1 MPEKSSTQFQIEE
14 ALSRIFS
21 FGIGILWATF
31 YSLVL
36 SVIGYGVG
44 TIYAP
49 YNGTISSDACDQ
61 IFLYITLLIA
71 WLFTK
76 RPDHAMDVYEK
87 LTESIHDIMLTFLNW
102 SKKLPEKSK
111 KTKKIYDPE
120 ELFCIDEFYSVYIY
134 VITNISTHENTYK
147 RAPEPKIDEAS
158 SKNARKIIDAFTKFK
173 IAQRL
178 AVPVALHSMCIIFTF
193 IFHGVAVPIILQS
206 HDMSV
211 EGTIFANAFMAFF
224 TTGCLLVAIQFERPY
239 DKVISQSFGSQIK
252 ELHYFFNNIK
262 KVISAKESFIE
273 KNYANIHEQPFKCIR
288 YKSIFIDSFGIGE
301 IEPSTVLY
309 DPPKVLES
317 DFEGACNTE
326 LKRNGQETAFGHG
339 KFV

>member
-14 ALSRIFS
+14 YLSRTFS
-21 FGIGILWATF
+21 FGLGILWAIF
-31 YSLVL
+31 YSLLL
-36 SVIGYGVG
+36 SLIGYGVG
-44 TIYAP
+44 TLYAP
-49 YNGTISSDACDQ
+49 YNGIISSDACDQ

-87 LTESIHDIMLTFLNW
+87 LTDSIHDIMLTLLNW
-102 SKKLPEKSK
+102 SKKLPEKIK
-111 KTKKIYDPE
+111 KKKYDE
-120 ELFCIDEFYSVYIY
+120 DEQFCIDEFNDVYIY
-134 VITNISTHENTYK
+134 VITNISTHDNTYK
-147 RAPEPKIDEAS
+147 RASEPKITEAS
-158 SKNARKIIDAFTKFK
+158 SKTARKIIEAFTKFK

-211 EGTIFANAFMAFF
+211 IGSIFANAFMAFF

-252 ELHYFFNNIK
+252 ELHYIYNRIKRVLETKQTDSKPTDPKQIDSKTTNSKPTDSEQKISPNIFNNEQTEPVK
-262 KVISAKESFIE
+262 LLLAE
-273 KNYANIHEQPFKCIR
+273 KSLLR
-288 YKSIFIDSFGIGE
+288 
-301 IEPSTVLY
+301 
-309 DPPKVLES
+309 
-317 DFEGACNTE
+317 
-326 LKRNGQETAFGHG
+326 ETA
-339 KFV
+339 V

>member
-1 MPEKSSTQFQIEE
+1 MPEKSSVQFQIEE
-14 ALSRIFS
+14 TLSRIFS
-21 FGIGILWATF
+21 FGIGILWSTF
-31 YSLVL
+31 YSLLL
-36 SVIGYGVG
+36 SLIGYGVG

-102 SKKLPEKSK
+102 SKKLPEKNRKIK
-111 KTKKIYDPE
+111 KGSE

-134 VITNISTHENTYK
+134 VITNISTHENSYK

-211 EGTIFANAFMAFF
+211 VGTIFANAFMAFF

-252 ELHYFFNNIK
+252 ELHYFYNSIK
-262 KVISAKESFIE
+262 KVLDTKPIYPESNGSPNIFSNEQTEPVKLIIAE
-273 KNYANIHEQPFKCIR
+273 K
-288 YKSIFIDSFGIGE
+288 S
-301 IEPSTVLY
+301 VL
-309 DPPKVLES
+309 
-317 DFEGACNTE
+317 
-326 LKRNGQETAFGHG
+326 QETAFGHG

>member
-1 MPEKSSTQFQIEE
+1 MPEKSSVQFQIEE
-14 ALSRIFS
+14 TLSRIFS
-21 FGIGILWATF
+21 FGIGILWSTF
-31 YSLVL
+31 YSLLL
-36 SVIGYGVG
+36 SLIGYGVG

-102 SKKLPEKSK
+102 SKKLPEKNRKIK
-111 KTKKIYDPE
+111 KGSE

-134 VITNISTHENTYK
+134 VITNISTHENSYK

-211 EGTIFANAFMAFF
+211 VGTIFANAFMAFF

-252 ELHYFFNNIK
+252 ELHYFYNSIK
-262 KVISAKESFIE
+262 KVLDTKPIYHELDGSPNIFSNEQTEPVKLIIAE
-273 KNYANIHEQPFKCIR
+273 K
-288 YKSIFIDSFGIGE
+288 S
-301 IEPSTVLY
+301 VL
-309 DPPKVLES
+309 
-317 DFEGACNTE
+317 
-326 LKRNGQETAFGHG
+326 QETAFGHG

>member
-1 MPEKSSTQFQIEE
+1 MPEKSSVQFQIEE

-31 YSLVL
+31 YSLLL

-111 KTKKIYDPE
+111 KKKFEADE
-120 ELFCIDEFYSVYIY
+120 QFCIDEFYSVYIY

-211 EGTIFANAFMAFF
+211 VGTIFANAFMAFF

-252 ELHYFFNNIK
+252 ELHYFYNSIK
-262 KVISAKESFIE
+262 KVLDTKPIYHELNGSPNIFSNEQTEPVKLIIAE
-273 KNYANIHEQPFKCIR
+273 K
-288 YKSIFIDSFGIGE
+288 SVL
-301 IEPSTVLY
+301 ST
-309 DPPKVLES
+309 
-317 DFEGACNTE
+317 
-326 LKRNGQETAFGHG
+326 GHG

>member
-21 FGIGILWATF
+21 FGVGILWATF
-31 YSLVL
+31 YSLLL

-102 SKKLPEKSK
+102 SKKLPEKNRK
-111 KTKKIYDPE
+111 NKYDPDE
-120 ELFCIDEFYSVYIY
+120 QFCIDEFYSVYIY

-211 EGTIFANAFMAFF
+211 VGTIFANAFMAFF

-252 ELHYFFNNIK
+252 ELHYFYNSIK
-262 KVISAKESFIE
+262 KVLDTKPIYHELNGSPNIFSNEQTEPVKLIIAE
-273 KNYANIHEQPFKCIR
+273 K
-288 YKSIFIDSFGIGE
+288 SVL
-301 IEPSTVLY
+301 ST
-309 DPPKVLES
+309 
-317 DFEGACNTE
+317 
-326 LKRNGQETAFGHG
+326 GHG